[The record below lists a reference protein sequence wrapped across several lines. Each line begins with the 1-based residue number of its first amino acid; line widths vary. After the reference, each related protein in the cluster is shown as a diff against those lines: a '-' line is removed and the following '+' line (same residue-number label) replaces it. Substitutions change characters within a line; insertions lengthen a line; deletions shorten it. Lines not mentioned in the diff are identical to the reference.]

1 MRVAGKTPK
10 QKIQNLASSQQGFF
24 SAQQAI
30 AVGYAP
36 NNHSYHVRRK
46 NWVREQ
52 RGIYRLA
59 RMPRTQEGQYVIWS
73 LWSISSQDDSLSPQG
88 VFSHATA
95 LDLHSG
101 SDVLPSKFH
110 LSVPTTFKQRKKVK
124 GLVLHRADLEDEDT
138 EARDGYRITTP
149 LRTLLDGVRSETV
162 PTELIA
168 QALARFLKQGLISLE
183 TVKGVP
189 ELMDC
194 LALADVQPET
204 EMAVQ
209 LLRQAFAAHLPQQ
222 KPIEK
227 DLQDVAIKMRDGIMR
242 VFEVMTKGLKMPEQR
257 RQMRRTDRV
266 QSKSKDGQAMED
278 RLAEQI
284 RAKQDPE
291 LLKAWLEF
299 LAANSR
305 DGSR

>member
-1 MRVAGKTPK
+1 MRVVGKTPR
-10 QKIQNLASSQQGFF
+10 QKLQNLASSQLGFF
-24 SAQQAI
+24 TAQQAI

-46 NWVREQ
+46 TWVREQ

-59 RMPRTQEGQYVIWS
+59 RMPGLYREGQYVIWS

-110 LSVPTTFKQRKKVK
+110 LSVPATFKQRKKVK

-168 QALARFLKQGLISLE
+168 QALARFLKQGLISQE
-183 TVKGVP
+183 TVKGP
-189 ELMDC
+189 ANETSRKNRSWR
-194 LALADVQPET
+194 AL
-204 EMAVQ
+204 
-209 LLRQAFAAHLPQQ
+209 RKCYS
-222 KPIEK
+222 KPG
-227 DLQDVAIKMRDGIMR
+227 RN
-242 VFEVMTKGLKMPEQR
+242 P
-257 RQMRRTDRV
+257 
-266 QSKSKDGQAMED
+266 
-278 RLAEQI
+278 
-284 RAKQDPE
+284 
-291 LLKAWLEF
+291 
-299 LAANSR
+299 
-305 DGSR
+305 